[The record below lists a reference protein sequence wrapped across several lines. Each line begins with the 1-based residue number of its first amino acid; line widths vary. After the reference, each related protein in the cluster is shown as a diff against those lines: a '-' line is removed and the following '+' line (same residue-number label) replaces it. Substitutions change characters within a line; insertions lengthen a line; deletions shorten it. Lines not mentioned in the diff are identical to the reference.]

1 MWFQVGMLCF
11 SNIGNA
17 KPFLH
22 SRDRRNAN
30 LTKKNLLSLCDC
42 VEKCSADE
50 ATPAAG
56 WPKRFSKTIGNFGER
71 LIGAGVDDA
80 GIMELVSAQNIAS
93 LAERAGFGNLGLTV
107 TKVHLPLGKAGGV

>member
-1 MWFQVGMLCF
+1 MLCF

-22 SRDRRNAN
+22 SRDRRNTS
-30 LTKKNLLSLCDC
+30 LRKKNLLSLCDC
-42 VEKCSADE
+42 VEKCSADQ
-50 ATPAAG
+50 AAPAAG
-56 WPKRFSKTIGNFGER
+56 WPKRFSETIGNFGEV

-93 LAERAGFGNLGLTV
+93 LAERAGLGNLGLTV
-107 TKVHLPLGKAGGV
+107 AKVHLPLGKAGDVRE